1 MRSPTVLEIPKVQAQ
16 PLPQNENN
24 AETALIERC
33 KIGDQHAFAL
43 LIKMHQ
49 DKVYTLAYRILR
61 SYEDAD
67 DATQEI
73 FVKIWQAL
81 PNFRGQSKFSTW
93 IYRIVHNHCLNKL
106 RSNKSEPRTV
116 SVQFPDDDDIEEQD
130 LLANL
135 PGDTHDDPAWQFDN
149 LEKQKAVWGQVDNL
163 PAKYRAIIALYY
175 SDELSYEE
183 IAEVMNQPVGTV
195 KTHLFRAKA
204 LLKSRLLELKNNGML
219 N

>member
-1 MRSPTVLEIPKVQAQ
+1 MQ
-16 PLPQNENN
+16 PNENN

-67 DATQEI
+67 DATQEV
-73 FVKIWQAL
+73 FVKVWQAI
-81 PNFRGQSKFSTW
+81 PGFRGQSKFSTW
-93 IYRIVHNHCLNKL
+93 LYRIVHNHCLNKL
-106 RSNKSEPRTV
+106 RSVKSEPRTV
-116 SVQFPDDDDIEEQD
+116 SVQFPDDEGEEERE
-130 LLANL
+130 LVANL
-135 PGDTHDDPAWQFDN
+135 PGDEQDDPSLQFDSY
-149 LEKQKAVWGQVDNL
+149 EKQKLVWEQVDNL
-163 PAKYRAIIALYY
+163 PSKYRTIIALYY

-183 IAEVMNQPVGTV
+183 IAEVMTVPVGTV
-195 KTHLFRAKA
+195 KTHLFRAKS
-204 LLKSRLLELKNNGML
+204 LLKSRLLELKSAGMF

>member
-1 MRSPTVLEIPKVQAQ
+1 MSDQAVLEISRVQMQ
-16 PLPQNENN
+16 PNENN

-73 FVKIWQAL
+73 FVKVWQAI

-93 IYRIVHNHCLNKL
+93 LYRIVHNHCLNKL
-106 RSNKSEPRTV
+106 RTVKGEPRTV
-116 SVQFPDDDDIEEQD
+116 SVQYHDNETEED
-130 LLANL
+130 RELVSNL
-135 PGDTHDDPAWQFDN
+135 PGAEQDDPAWQFDSY
-149 LEKQKAVWGQVDNL
+149 EKQKLVWQQVDNL
-163 PAKYRAIIALYY
+163 PAKYRTIIALYY

-183 IAEVMNQPVGTV
+183 IAEVMALPVGTV

-204 LLKSRLLELKNNGML
+204 LLKSGLLEMKNTGMF